1 MATPFKLKKKK
12 DFDFGN
18 KEADYGQ
25 KRDFHK
31 KFDYSGEPDPSHEPS
46 VRKKYYPSKKKG
58 KIKKIKKGT
67 STFDF
72 DETLTQ

>member
-1 MATPFKLKKKK
+1 MTYKQKHTKSSFPFKTEEKSFLKEEKKL
-12 DFDFGN
+12 
-18 KEADYGQ
+18 E
-25 KRDFHK
+25 
-31 KFDYSGEPDPSHEPS
+31 
-46 VRKKYYPSKKKG
+46 KKYYPSKKKG